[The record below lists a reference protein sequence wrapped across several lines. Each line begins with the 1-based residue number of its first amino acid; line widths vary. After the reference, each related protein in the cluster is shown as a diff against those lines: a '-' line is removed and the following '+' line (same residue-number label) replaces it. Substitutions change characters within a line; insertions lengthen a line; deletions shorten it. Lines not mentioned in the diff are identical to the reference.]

1 MSVTDIVYP
10 TQTAPLYPHPSVD
23 HPGRADSYS
32 GEILPLIRE
41 SGLVYGRA
49 CRDYC
54 HSGSKVLH
62 PVVHL
67 HILDRLGSL
76 YLQKRSASKDLFP
89 GRWDTAVGGHVIYG
103 EQVPEALYR
112 EADEELALQAF
123 NPHFLGTDIWETERD
138 REFVFRFAAI
148 GHPELAPNPA
158 EVSEGRWWST
168 AEIDAALGSGIFT
181 PNFEAEY
188 SAIRESLFALL

>member
-1 MSVTDIVYP
+1 MSVIDIVYP
-10 TQTAPLYPHPSVD
+10 AQAAPLYPHPSVD
-23 HPGRADSYS
+23 HPGRTDADSA
-32 GEILPLIRE
+32 EMLPLIRE
-41 SGLVYGRA
+41 SGLVYGQASRN
-49 CRDYC
+49 YC

-67 HILDRLGSL
+67 HILDRMGCL
-76 YLQKRSASKDLFP
+76 YLQKRSANKELLP
-89 GRWDTAVGGHVIYG
+89 GKWDTAVGGHLMYG
-103 EQVPEALYR
+103 EQVLEALYR
-112 EADEELALQAF
+112 EADEELSLKAF
-123 NPHFLGTDIWETERD
+123 NPHFLGTDVWETERD

-148 GHPELAPNPA
+148 GHPELVPNPA

-168 AEIDAALGSGIFT
+168 DEIDAALGSGIFT